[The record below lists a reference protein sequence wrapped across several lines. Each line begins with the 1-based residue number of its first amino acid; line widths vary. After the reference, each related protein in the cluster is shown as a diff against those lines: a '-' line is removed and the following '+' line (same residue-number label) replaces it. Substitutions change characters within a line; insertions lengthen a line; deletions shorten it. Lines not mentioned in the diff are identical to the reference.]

1 MHLLNVILITKYG
14 NLIHLMTCGGER
26 QHSLIADIATAHMTL
41 PTSHLIWKLC
51 LNNCRLDQLAMEIV
65 PGIDRK
71 SCYSFFVALID
82 DCYMRQIQR
91 MGIADILADCYYWC
105 LLSNLNHSGERRQLH
120 VRRWPYDLVVV
131 QCVQE
136 LQSLRPLQFQR
147 DCDCC
152 FWAAHIL
159 GQGQAHEYQKR

>member
-1 MHLLNVILITKYG
+1 MHLLNVILTTKYG

-82 DCYMRQIQR
+82 GCYMRQIQR

-105 LLSNLNHSGERRQLH
+105 LLSNLNHSGERRQLQ
-120 VRRWPYDLVVV
+120 VRRWP
-131 QCVQE
+131 
-136 LQSLRPLQFQR
+136 
-147 DCDCC
+147 
-152 FWAAHIL
+152 
-159 GQGQAHEYQKR
+159 